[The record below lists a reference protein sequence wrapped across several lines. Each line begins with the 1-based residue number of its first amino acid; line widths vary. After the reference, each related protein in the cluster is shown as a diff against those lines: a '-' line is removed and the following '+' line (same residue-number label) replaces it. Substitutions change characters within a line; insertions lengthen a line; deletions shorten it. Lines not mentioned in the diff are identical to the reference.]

1 MKVKIWKKNTVETA
15 TRKEGVAILMS
26 DKLDFRQK
34 LLLTT
39 KKDTL

>member
-1 MKVKIWKKNTVETA
+1 META
-15 TRKEGVAILMS
+15 TRKERVTMLMS